1 MKKSV
6 FRNSENRF
14 VAICLILL
22 LIFTVIC
29 VAPFVLMFAASI
41 TDENALIA
49 EGYRFWPSKFSF
61 ACYEYLWLKRETI
74 ARAYLLSIFVTGVGT
89 LINVIITSLFAY
101 PLARKDFK
109 YRNLFAFLVFFTM
122 LFNGGMT
129 ASYII
134 WTRFFHIKNTIF
146 ALLLPNYL
154 MSGMNVLMVRNYY
167 TTSIPDAILEAAR
180 IDGASE
186 MQIYTKIMLPLSK
199 PVIITISLFA
209 GIAYWNDWT
218 NGLYYITNQKLYT
231 INVYL
236 NNLMNNIQML
246 SQQSSL
252 TEGAALA
259 GVRLPTVGAR
269 MAIAIVAIIPVLL
282 VFPFIQGQLIKG
294 VVLGGVKG

>member
-1 MKKSV
+1 MRKM
-6 FRNSENRF
+6 NSEKRF
-14 VAICLILL
+14 RMVCLIIL

-29 VAPFVLMFAASI
+29 VAPFILMFSASV

-49 EGYRFWPSKFSF
+49 EGYKFWPSKFSF
-61 ACYEYLWLKRETI
+61 DCYKYLWLKRETI
-74 ARAYLLSIFVTGVGT
+74 SRAYLISIFVTAVGT
-89 LINVIITSLFAY
+89 LINVVITSLFAY

-109 YRNLFAFLVFFTM
+109 WRNLFAFFVFFTM
-122 LFNGGMT
+122 MFNGGMT

-134 WTRFFHIKNTIF
+134 WTRTFHIKNTIF

-167 TTSIPDAILEAAR
+167 TSSIPEAILEAAR
-180 IDGASE
+180 IDGATE
-186 MQIYTKIMLPLSK
+186 MQIYTKVTLPLSK
-199 PVIITISLFA
+199 PVMITIALFA

-218 NGLYYITNQKLYT
+218 NGLYYISNQKLYS

-252 TEGAALA
+252 TEGAALS
-259 GVRLPTVGAR
+259 GMTLPTVGAR
-269 MAIAIVAIIPVLL
+269 MAIAIIAILPVL
-282 VFPFIQGQLIKG
+282 VIFPFIQGQLIKG

>member
-1 MKKSV
+1 MRKM
-6 FRNSENRF
+6 NSEKRF
-14 VAICLILL
+14 RMICLIIL
-22 LIFTVIC
+22 LIFTAIC
-29 VAPFVLMFAASI
+29 VAPFLLIVAASL

-49 EGYRFWPSKFSF
+49 EGYMFWPSKFSF
-61 ACYEYLWLKRETI
+61 NCYKYLWLKRETI
-74 ARAYLLSIFVTGVGT
+74 SRAYLISIFVTVVGT
-89 LINVIITSLFAY
+89 LVNITITSLFAY

-109 YRNLFAFLVFFTM
+109 WRNTFAFLVFFTM

-154 MSGMNVLMVRNYY
+154 MSGMNILMVRNYY
-167 TTSIPDAILEAAR
+167 TASIPEAILEAAR

-186 MQIYTKIMLPLSK
+186 MKIYTNVILPLSQ
-199 PVIITISLFA
+199 PVMITIGLFA

-218 NGLYYITNQKLYT
+218 NGLYYISNQKLYS

-236 NNLMNNIQML
+236 SNLMNNIQML

-252 TEGAALA
+252 TEGAVLS
-259 GVRLPTVGAR
+259 GMQLPTVGAR
-269 MAIAIVAIIPVLL
+269 MAIAMVAMLPLL
-282 VFPFIQGQLIKG
+282 LIFPFIQGQLIKG
-294 VVLGGVKG
+294 VVIGGVKG